1 MSIDLNDITDAR
13 IDVDD
18 VIGNGFET
26 EIDTE
31 EIKQNISTAH
41 TIVEEELTGNGM
53 SENRLARIEAF
64 LTRHFIRAGPNRQVD
79 NESAAGMNRT
89 YSGDYN
95 RTFYE
100 STAPG
105 QQALMLDRS
114 DSLGKETFDQ
124 FFAVGP

>member
-1 MSIDLNDITDAR
+1 MVIDLNDITDAR
-13 IDVDD
+13 IEVAD

-26 EIDTE
+26 KIETE
-31 EIKQNISTAH
+31 EIKQHIATAH
-41 TIVEEELTGNGM
+41 TIVEEELTGKGM
-53 SENRLARIEAF
+53 TEDRLARIEAF

-79 NESAAGMNRT
+79 SESAAGMNRT

-95 RTFYE
+95 RAFYE

-114 DSLGKETFDQ
+114 NSLGKETFDQ